1 MYMKTRVRQD
11 ISLEEIKKREATEK
25 RRIVADRIRAIRLA
39 FEGEYKYTEISK
51 ICGRSDR
58 CFTGKWVKRF
68 NAAGFEGLETQE
80 GQGCPRILNENEQAI
95 LVDWMNDPEAHGYNT
110 WTAPRLM
117 KKIKDEF
124 DKKPSEQCVYDTIA
138 RLGFKHRKARP
149 TPSKAD
155 KKELEVFKK

>member
-1 MYMKTRVRQD
+1 MKTRVRQD

-68 NAAGFEGLETQE
+68 NAAGFEGLE
-80 GQGCPRILNENEQAI
+80 
-95 LVDWMNDPEAHGYNT
+95 AHGYNT

-124 DKKPSEQCVYDTIA
+124 DKEPSEQCVYDTIA

-155 KKELEVFKK
+155 KKGLEVFKK